1 MTRSIHQYRPK
12 GDPTAAPYAP
22 QRDLANIYTPF
33 LREVFQGL
41 DEKNWSEFLREW
53 FDRDGVT
60 EEDLGAGVTVFVEA
74 HLLFTRDRTVD
85 SPWTAFDRAGVND
98 LKPSVR
104 AAIFER
110 IGECIM
116 GGWFIAV
123 RDVTMQAHESPGH
136 TDFVQMMAAG
146 RELAHRLSGHT
157 YVDHDTELEEA
168 RADAEETKRVL
179 GQAHTAVEEA
189 NRERFQAESVRDA
202 EIKRNVETVADIA
215 PITAVLGRNW
225 FVRFFSV
232 AKIAWKLYWRMK
244 L

>member
-12 GDPTAAPYAP
+12 GDPSAAPYSP

-41 DEKNWSEFLREW
+41 DEKNWSPFLREW
-53 FDRDGVT
+53 FERDGVT
-60 EEDLGAGVTVFVEA
+60 EEDLGKAVTVFVNA
-74 HLLFTRDRTVD
+74 HLAFTRDREVD
-85 SPWTAFDRAGVND
+85 SPWDAFERAGVND

-123 RDVTMQAHESPGH
+123 RDVTMQAHETPGH
-136 TDFVQMMAAG
+136 TDFVQMLAAG

-157 YVDHDTELEEA
+157 YQDRDTELEEA
-168 RADAEETKRVL
+168 QADAEETKRVL
-179 GQAHTAVEEA
+179 GQAHAAVEEA
-189 NRERFQAESVRDA
+189 QRERFQAESVRDA
-202 EIKRNVETVADIA
+202 AKKIEAELTA
-215 PITAVLGRNW
+215 PLERAAGRNW
-225 FVRFFSV
+225 FTRIFSV
-232 AKIAWKLYWRMK
+232 LTIAWKVYWRMK